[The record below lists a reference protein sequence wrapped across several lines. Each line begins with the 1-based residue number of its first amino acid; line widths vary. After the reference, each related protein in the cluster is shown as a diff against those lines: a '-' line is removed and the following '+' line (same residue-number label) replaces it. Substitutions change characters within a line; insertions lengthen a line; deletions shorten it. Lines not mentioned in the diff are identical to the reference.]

1 MSFLDGLLEN
11 QPTNLYL
18 LFGGGELAVVAM
30 SEDEKATLND
40 IPLSEIDLPKEVI
53 ESEEGSGA
61 DKDKALI
68 AFDPLQRYLAEI
80 RRFSLL
86 SREEEHR
93 LAVDYKEYGNVE
105 AAYKLVTANLRLVV
119 MIAREYQKAFKN
131 LLDLIQEG
139 NMGLMEA
146 VKNFDPYRG
155 VRFPSYAVW
164 WIRAYMIRHIMN
176 DWRMVIGT
184 TQAQRKLFFNLQKE
198 KEKLEAEG
206 LTPGPKLLAQR
217 LNVKEDEVVEMEQR
231 LASRDLSVD
240 MPMGMM
246 RRRPYCIFSGSEGV
260 AGRTDRRDPV
270 PTVVAQEDEEFAG
283 ALKDKELVIFRER
296 LLNEEPLTLRE
307 IGKNMISAAK
317 ECGKLKNG
325 SSGNSRLFLGRSL
338 KTSEA
343 QSPEQVRLAGFVF
356 GPPISFFS
364 HSFFSRDSR
373 PRHNRLYAPG
383 KGKTQFELRVSRT
396 SDSKN
401 HRLGGGKSLQF
412 EKEVEILAPKEK
424 VWNFIWDVDRF
435 IACVPGCK
443 EAKTIEAGKLYWNY
457 GREGGTVSR

>member
-1 MSFLDGLLEN
+1 LDGE
-11 QPTNLYL
+11 
-18 LFGGGELAVVAM
+18 ELAVAM
-30 SEDEKATLND
+30 SEDEKAPLSD
-40 IPLSEIDLPKEVI
+40 IPFPEIDFPKEVI
-53 ESEEGSGA
+53 DSEEDGGA
-61 DKDKALI
+61 DKALVT
-68 AFDPLQRYLAEI
+68 FDPLQRYLAEI
-80 RRFSLL
+80 RRFALL

-93 LAVDYKEYGNVE
+93 LAVEYKEYGNVE

-119 MIAREYQKAFKN
+119 MIAREYQKAFRN

-176 DWRMVIGT
+176 DWRMVKIGT

-240 MPMGMM
+240 MPMG
-246 RRRPYCIFSGSEGV
+246 
-260 AGRTDRRDPV
+260 D
-270 PTVVAQEDEEFAG
+270 DEEATLLHFLPDQKESPEEQIAETQYQQLLREKMEQFAG

-307 IGKNMISAAK
+307 IGEKYDISRERVRQIEERVK
-317 ECGKLKNG
+317 RKLKT
-325 SSGNSRLFLGRSL
+325 FLSKEFKDLRS
-338 KTSEA
+338 TT
-343 QSPEQVRLAGFVF
+343 AGT
-356 GPPISFFS
+356 G
-364 HSFFSRDSR
+364 
-373 PRHNRLYAPG
+373 
-383 KGKTQFELRVSRT
+383 
-396 SDSKN
+396 
-401 HRLGGGKSLQF
+401 
-412 EKEVEILAPKEK
+412 
-424 VWNFIWDVDRF
+424 
-435 IACVPGCK
+435 
-443 EAKTIEAGKLYWNY
+443 
-457 GREGGTVSR
+457 